1 MIHRSPSYV
10 GESVVVLA
18 FLNFAMWAVGV
29 LPDWTKIL
37 IIPFIF
43 VFVLDWMLGGIA
55 DNGLCKSCFFK
66 FGKTRTTRYY
76 NRL

>member
-1 MIHRSPSYV
+1 MIHRAPSYV
-10 GESVVVLA
+10 GESVAVLA
-18 FLNFAMWAVGV
+18 VLNFAMWAMGV

-55 DNGLCKSCFFK
+55 DKGICKSCFL
-66 FGKTRTTRYY
+66 KTQKT
-76 NRL
+76 